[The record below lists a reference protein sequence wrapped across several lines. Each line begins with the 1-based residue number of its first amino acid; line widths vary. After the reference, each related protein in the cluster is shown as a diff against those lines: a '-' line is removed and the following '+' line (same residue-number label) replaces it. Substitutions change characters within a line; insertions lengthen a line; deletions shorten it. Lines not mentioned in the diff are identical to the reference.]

1 MLPQRLR
8 QKRKQKKLTQQE
20 LANIVN
26 TKKNTISNYETGY
39 STPSNDMLI
48 DLARALHTSTDYLL
62 GVTDNDS
69 PIEGNKEELELDLD
83 KLYPERTKNMDR
95 LVKLYQSASPE
106 IQETM
111 LKQAELLVKIDKN
124 RS

>member
-8 QKRKQKKLTQQE
+8 QKRKQKKITQQE
-20 LANIVN
+20 LANLVN

-39 STPSNDMLI
+39 STPSNDMLV

-69 PIEGNKEELELDLD
+69 PAEGNEKELDLD
-83 KLYPERTKNMDR
+83 KLYPERTKNMDK
-95 LVKLYQSASPE
+95 LVKLFNSVSPE

-111 LKQAELLVKIDKN
+111 LKQAELLAEIDKN